1 MGAFS
6 HPPPSD
12 CTALCEAVPSSCS
25 ADELKLHPFICLGSS
40 CDLAVAG
47 PDIQASHEGFV
58 PAPIDTGGLSLPG
71 SLHGIKETLAHQ
83 LHEVWAKNKIEAGFT
98 FAEVTVLVC
107 HSRFYQHIHYTIQL
121 VNIST
126 TTICVSNDITDTVF
140 P

>member
-1 MGAFS
+1 MGEFS

-25 ADELKLHPFICLGSS
+25 ADELKLHPFISLGSS

-98 FAEVTVLVC
+98 FSEVTC
-107 HSRFYQHIHYTIQL
+107 FSSPYTIL
-121 VNIST
+121 PAYPLHYST
-126 TTICVSNDITDTVF
+126 CKYF
-140 P
+140 RHYCLCF